1 MQLQKL
7 LEQFQNSSTLTK
19 LVFGLLALVWTMVLA
34 GLIALGTL
42 FFASPSGALPATPD
56 GSVPTITLNPTTGS
70 AGSSVTVQ
78 GQGWNPG
85 DMILIYLSTGPEAPD
100 YALASAVANV
110 EGQFNTNLIIPLDS
124 RWTNPSMATVI
135 ARTGDNGVAA
145 QATLNITD
153 ALIQPTV
160 GATSSPSPTMETTET
175 PVATPTATLP
185 PAPTATPVPGAPSLT
200 TTTDLNVRSGPDTA
214 YPALGLL
221 KAGQTAEITGR
232 SADGGWWQ
240 IKFLGVAG
248 ERGWVSAKYAS
259 AQNVSNVPIV
269 QAPGL
274 PPTPQPTIPP
284 TATPAVIT
292 DWRGEYYSNP
302 NLSGAPV
309 VVRNDVAVSFNWGNG
324 SPAVNLPG
332 DGFSARW
339 TRHLGFPAGEYR
351 FWLTVDDG
359 VRVWVDGN
367 LVIDQWRDG
376 SPTTFEARIKLSEG
390 VHSFRIEYYERS
402 GGALID
408 LGWRRESGNQPP
420 QPVAGGPYLATE
432 GSTIILDGRQSK
444 DPDGKIVKYEW
455 DFNYDGYHFTT
466 DATGKETTAFYA
478 DGPATLTIALRVTD
492 DRGAC
497 KIATTKVTV
506 QNLAPAV
513 EAGGPYTGQV
523 GVPINLAGAA
533 NDASPNDSASLS
545 YRWDFGDGAS
555 GSGASV
561 SHVYAQQGSY
571 VARVTVID
579 KDGASDSDTA
589 TVQVKGTNQTPV
601 AVITAP
607 SQGEVAQALTFDG
620 SNSYD
625 NDGSI
630 SGYVWNFGDGAT
642 ANGQQVSHSY
652 GQPGLYQVTLTVSD
666 NGGLNGSSAFTV
678 KITEKSKTPPVAVIS
693 GPNGGMVNDQLAFAG
708 TQSSDTDGQIVSYAW
723 NFGDGA
729 TAVGS
734 SVNHS
739 YAQFGAYQ
747 VTLTVT
753 DNDGL
758 TAQATHTVQVDEP
771 VQLQLPPV
779 VAFTTPVSGTV
790 GQSLSFDASGSHDPD
805 GQIVSYAWNFGDGV
819 TQNSDQPVISYSYA
833 QPGLYT
839 VTLTVTD
846 NDGLSDSYQQSV
858 TITVEMA
865 SADTPPPVEG
875 NN

>member
-1 MQLQKL
+1 MQLQRL
-7 LEQFQNSSTLTK
+7 LDQFQNSSTPTK
-19 LVFGLLALVWTMVLA
+19 LAFGLLAIVWTIVLA
-34 GLIALGTL
+34 GVMTLGIL
-42 FFASPSGALPATPD
+42 FFASPSGALPATPA
-56 GSVPTITLNPTTGS
+56 GSTPTITLNPTTGS
-70 AGSSVTVQ
+70 AGSSVMVQ

-85 DMILIYLSTGPEAPD
+85 DMILIYLLTGPEAPD
-100 YALASAVANV
+100 YALASAVADA

-124 RWTNPSMATVI
+124 RWTNSGVATVI
-135 ARTGDNGVAA
+135 ARTGDNGDAA

-153 ALIQPTV
+153 ALLQPTIPV
-160 GATSSPSPTMETTET
+160 TA
-175 PVATPTATLP
+175 VATATPAVTPTTTLS
-185 PAPTATPVPGAPSLT
+185 PAPTTTPLPGAPGLT
-200 TTTDLNVRSGPDTA
+200 TTTDLNVRGGPDTA

-232 SADGGWWQ
+232 NADGGWWQ

-248 ERGWVSAKYAS
+248 ERGWVAAKYAS
-259 AQNVSNVPIV
+259 TQNVSNVPIV

-274 PPTPQPTIPP
+274 PPTPQPTVPP
-284 TATPAVIT
+284 TATPVVIT

-302 NLSGAPV
+302 NLSGAPLM
-309 VVRNDVAVSFNWGNG
+309 VRNDVAVSFNWRNG
-324 SPAVNLPG
+324 SPAANLPS

-339 TRHLGFPAGEYR
+339 TRNLGFPAGEYR

-359 VRVWVDGN
+359 VRLWVDSN

-376 SPTTFEARIKLSEG
+376 SPTTFETRIKLSEG
-390 VHSFRIEYYERS
+390 IHSFRIEYYERS

-420 QPVAGGPYLATE
+420 QPVAGGPYLAAE

-455 DFNYDGYHFTT
+455 DFNYDGYNFNP
-466 DATGKETTAFYA
+466 DAAGKETTAFYG
-478 DGPATLTIALRVTD
+478 DGPATITIALRVTD

-497 KIATTKVTV
+497 KIAATTVTV

-513 EAGGPYTGQV
+513 EASGPYAGQA
-523 GVPINLAGAA
+523 GTPINLVSAA
-533 NDASPNDSASLS
+533 NDASPNDNASLN
-545 YRWDFGDGAS
+545 YRWDFGDGTN
-555 GSGASV
+555 GSGASA
-561 SHVYAQQGSY
+561 SHVYTQPGNY
-571 VARVTVID
+571 VARLTVID
-579 KDGASDSDTA
+579 KDGASASDTA

-630 SGYVWNFGDGAT
+630 TGYTWNFGDGAS
-642 ANGQQVSHSY
+642 ANGQQVSHSFE
-652 GQPGLYQVTLTVSD
+652 QPGLYQITLTVSD
-666 NGGLNGSSAFTV
+666 NGGLNGSSTFTV
-678 KITEKSKTPPVAVIS
+678 KITAKSKTPPVAVIS
-693 GPNGGMVNDQLAFAG
+693 GPDGGMINDQLSFAG
-708 TQSSDTDGQIVSYAW
+708 TQSSDTDGQIISYAW

-729 TAVGS
+729 TADGS
-734 SVNHS
+734 SVSHS
-739 YAQFGAYQ
+739 YAQFGTYQ
-747 VTLTVT
+747 ITLIVT

-779 VAFTTPVSGTV
+779 VAFTGPVNGTV
-790 GQSLSFDASGSHDPD
+790 GQSLSFDASASHDPD
-805 GQIVSYAWNFGDGV
+805 GQIVSYAWNFGDGT
-819 TQNSDQPVISYSYA
+819 TQSSDQSVINYNYT

-846 NDGLSDSYQQSV
+846 NDGLSDSYQQPI

-865 SADTPPPVEG
+865 SAGTLPPAE
-875 NN
+875 NSN